1 MEFEEMKKIWD
12 AQNGQAMY
20 AIDESALHNRVIK
33 KKNKARRT
41 ADLTEKIFIGA
52 NIIAATMILVPSLL
66 KDKYSIS
73 GSLMMVIMYL
83 TAGFILYIRNKRL
96 KVQDNFDD
104 SMVGDLD
111 NAIATSDYQ
120 IKFSKTSRFYLL
132 SVVLLTLAS
141 LVESGA
147 AWWVILLVTIFF
159 TVTYLAS
166 RWEHRTFYVSQNK
179 DIRAMRDKIISME
192 SEASEDELDQQI

>member
-66 KDKYSIS
+66 KDNYSIS
-73 GSLMMVIMYL
+73 GSLMMVMMYL
-83 TAGFILYIRNKRL
+83 TAGFIFYIRNKRL

-111 NAIATSDYQ
+111 NAIATADYQ
-120 IKFSKTSRFYLL
+120 VKFSKTSRFYLL

-147 AWWVILLVTIFF
+147 AWWVILLVAILF
-159 TVTYLAS
+159 TAAYLAS

-179 DIRAMRDKIISME
+179 DIRAMRDKIISMAE
-192 SEASEDELDQQI
+192 EASEDELDQQI

>member
-1 MEFEEMKKIWD
+1 MKKIWD

-20 AIDESALHNRVIK
+20 AIDETALHNRVIK

-52 NIIAATMILVPSLL
+52 NIVAATMVAVPSIL

-73 GSLMMVIMYL
+73 GILMVVLMYV

-96 KVQDNFDD
+96 RTQDNFDS
-104 SMVGDLD
+104 SMIGDLD
-111 NAIATSDYQ
+111 NAIATADYQ
-120 IKFSKTSRFYLL
+120 VKFSKTSRFYLL
-132 SVVLLTLAS
+132 SVVLLTLFS
-141 LVESGA
+141 LIESGSP
-147 AWWVILLVTIFF
+147 WWVIVLVVIFF
-159 TVTYLAS
+159 TVTYMAA
-166 RWEHRTFYVSQNK
+166 RWEHRTFYVSQKK

-192 SEASEDELDQQI
+192 NEESDSELDQQL